1 MTAMLSRPDA
11 LLHDPLLQA
20 ERQVAEAEERRDQ
33 QMRVLSRLP
42 QGSPARAYAEHVLSE
57 IDRTI
62 VLTRMHHELI
72 ENLLG

>member
-1 MTAMLSRPDA
+1 MLYRSDA

-20 ERQVAEAEERRDQ
+20 EQQLAEAEERREQ
-33 QMRVLSRLP
+33 QMRALSRFP

-62 VLTRMHHELI
+62 VLSRMHHELI
-72 ENLLG
+72 QNLLA

>member
-1 MTAMLSRPDA
+1 MTAMLSRSDA

-20 ERQVAEAEERRDQ
+20 ERQLAEAEERRDQ

-62 VLTRMHHELI
+62 MLSRMHHELI
-72 ENLLG
+72 RNLLA